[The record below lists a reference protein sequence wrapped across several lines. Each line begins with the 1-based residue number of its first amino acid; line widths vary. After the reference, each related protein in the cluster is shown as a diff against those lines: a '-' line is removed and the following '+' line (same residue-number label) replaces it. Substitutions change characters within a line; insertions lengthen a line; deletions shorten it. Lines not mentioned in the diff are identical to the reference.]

1 MLEGQLAG
9 EGHCLY
15 ARDSAE
21 LLDQSSLQRDALLRV
36 SGDRPG
42 HADGES
48 QHPIGVETWGYA
60 DESPDVSDEDCTD
73 REQRKGERD
82 LGDDEG
88 SRRTA
93 AAASSRGPDPFAE
106 DIRRRRPRR
115 LTQRRDAGQHARHQ
129 RRPQREDEHRPV
141 DGDFVGP
148 RQVVG
153 GERHDGRRQR
163 EGQKDAAN
171 HFVVRSSQPAASLV
185 ADMRRVVR
193 TIDPELPIFDVV
205 TMREAIQRTMTL
217 ERAAS
222 FLTAFFAGTALLMA
236 MFGIYGM
243 VSYSIR
249 QRTVEIG
256 LRMALGAT
264 SWGVLSLVVGEG
276 LRLAA
281 YGVLVGSLAAIGAAS
296 YLDRVFQIGEIGS
309 VPFLCSAAL
318 VAVGAFAASFFPA
331 WRAALLS
338 PLVAIRN

>member
-1 MLEGQLAG
+1 MAWCEYSPTAG
-9 EGHCLY
+9 
-15 ARDSAE
+15 
-21 LLDQSSLQRDALLRV
+21 
-36 SGDRPG
+36 SGN
-42 HADGES
+42 E
-48 QHPIGVETWGYA
+48 
-60 DESPDVSDEDCTD
+60 
-73 REQRKGERD
+73 
-82 LGDDEG
+82 
-88 SRRTA
+88 
-93 AAASSRGPDPFAE
+93 
-106 DIRRRRPRR
+106 RPR
-115 LTQRRDAGQHARHQ
+115 TTTAPAACATHSSSSAGLR
-129 RRPQREDEHRPV
+129 
-141 DGDFVGP
+141 F
-148 RQVVG
+148 QVVG
-153 GERHDGRRQR
+153 VVRDVRNDGLSNPTVPEIYRLAVYQSV
-163 EGQKDAAN
+163 EGM

-185 ADMRRVVR
+185 ADMRRVVK